1 MDERALQNPEDHGVI
16 QQLVSELAQL
26 ARLVAV
32 SDEHRHELARLSGL
46 VERLARA
53 SHDAPAERGLP
64 ADLDKRLNALQS
76 AIDGAA
82 QSAAAALATQR
93 PAGASEDAG
102 EVRRLSA
109 ELAQMA
115 RLVAVSDEHRHE
127 LARLSGL
134 VGNVASA
141 LDNAPADPGLPAVLD
156 KRLDALQSAIDGV
169 ALTNQQPASTS
180 EDAGEVRRLST
191 ELAEIARLVA
201 LTDADRRRLSELH
214 RMASTGD
221 AVSVSRQIEI
231 LHRDIRR
238 LVGAAPELA
247 NPAWHRDRVARR
259 QAEADVIRLE
269 RELAEL
275 GQQFVRQGLELEET
289 RKSRRKLKASV
300 EKLRRH
306 ADALGQRHNAQ
317 KRELD
322 QLRKSYRKL
331 KTTLDTP
338 AGLRGKARHW
348 ARTAS
353 VAQPIRWAYRQLKGG
368 A

>member
-1 MDERALQNPEDHGVI
+1 MDERALQNPEDHGVV

-32 SDEHRHELARLSGL
+32 SDEHRHELARLSSL
-46 VERLARA
+46 VEKLARA
-53 SHDAPAERGLP
+53 SHDAPADPGLP
-64 ADLDKRLNALQS
+64 ADLDKRLDALQS
-76 AIDGAA
+76 AINGAA

-109 ELAQMA
+109 
-115 RLVAVSDEHRHE
+115 
-127 LARLSGL
+127 
-134 VGNVASA
+134 
-141 LDNAPADPGLPAVLD
+141 
-156 KRLDALQSAIDGV
+156 
-169 ALTNQQPASTS
+169 
-180 EDAGEVRRLST
+180 

-238 LVGAAPELA
+238 LVGADPELA

-331 KTTLDTP
+331 KTMLDTP
-338 AGLRGKARHW
+338 PGLRGKARHW